1 MNKVGLIVNPFAG
14 IGGEAGLKGSDGKKI
29 QKQAIKYGA
38 EPKAPKRAVKSL
50 NKLKN
55 IREKITV
62 ITYPDKMGEYSA
74 KKAGFKPKVVG
85 KIDSEFTTPQDTKR
99 AARIM
104 LSHNVDILLFAGG
117 DGTARD
123 IYEEIGT
130 NLIVLGIP
138 SGVKI
143 HSSVFGI
150 NPELTGELV
159 NRYLTNKISKTVKK
173 EVMDIDEDL
182 FRKGEVKAR
191 LYGYLKIPENHSQTQ
206 NPKGGNGK
214 TDDKM
219 KTSIANYFIRNKIK
233 DNCLYII
240 GPGTTTAVLMENL
253 GFDYSLLGVDVF
265 LKDKLLGK
273 DLSEKEL
280 LKIIENNNKY
290 KSEIIITIIGGQ
302 GFIFGR
308 GNQQISAR
316 VIRKVGVNN
325 INIIATKKKISNLS
339 GPLLI
344 DIYDDPQLKEE
355 LCGYYKVITDYK
367 QETILKAH

>member
-1 MNKVGLIVNPFAG
+1 LNKVGLIVNPFAG